1 MRYCYR
7 GIVSKKILLQGWGH
21 QSHLLELIEL
31 NCTFVVHSVPT
42 VTLDERLTDH
52 NVPCYRKSIVYPFF
66 FKKGENPWLLESNR
80 IQSSYKRK
88 RWGLQLPRQTRQP
101 CLAKYL
107 AHLLLYWIVE
117 LKEGL
122 PVYPW
127 KVLKNSLLPFTFTQ
141 TLPPCTYLLRFRHK
155 SLGPQCKQTGITVM
169 RFIESVCNSW
179 LRNLSLDVCPV
190 DDMSDC
196 LNRVDASRAVTVI
209 GRVPKPNRFMPT
221 SARSVPW
228 TRVRLYRGQSAARF
242 ASPSSEQWTW
252 SLFGFACVALWTWK
266 F

>member
-1 MRYCYR
+1 M
-7 GIVSKKILLQGWGH
+7 
-21 QSHLLELIEL
+21 
-31 NCTFVVHSVPT
+31 
-42 VTLDERLTDH
+42 
-52 NVPCYRKSIVYPFF
+52 
-66 FKKGENPWLLESNR
+66 
-80 IQSSYKRK
+80 
-88 RWGLQLPRQTRQP
+88 
-101 CLAKYL
+101 
-107 AHLLLYWIVE
+107 VE

-179 LRNLSLDVCPV
+179 LCNLSLDVCPV

-196 LNRVDASRAVTVI
+196 LNRVHASSAELGNGSSRRPVTVV

-242 ASPSSEQWTW
+242 ASPSSEQ
-252 SLFGFACVALWTWK
+252 
-266 F
+266 